1 MKRQWS
7 FSNECSRKEPLLTAS
22 LLFWFSIRV
31 LVQEHFKR
39 AGVFMNRSSQVV
51 VKLMSLVGVAWLTCM
66 PNVGAWGMLGESSTR
81 CHLETWSLGMDD
93 IWTCEMWVRAESTG
107 TIPTN
112 ATGRHMARPCHFC
125 GGTKFVCQC
134 IGT

>member
-51 VKLMSLVGVAWLTCM
+51 VKLMSLWGVA
-66 PNVGAWGMLGESSTR
+66 
-81 CHLETWSLGMDD
+81 
-93 IWTCEMWVRAESTG
+93 
-107 TIPTN
+107 
-112 ATGRHMARPCHFC
+112 
-125 GGTKFVCQC
+125 
-134 IGT
+134 